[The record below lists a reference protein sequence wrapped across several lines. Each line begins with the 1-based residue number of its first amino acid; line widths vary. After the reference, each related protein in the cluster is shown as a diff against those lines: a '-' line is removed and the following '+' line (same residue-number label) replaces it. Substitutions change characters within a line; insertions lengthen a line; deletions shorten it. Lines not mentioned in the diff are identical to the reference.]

1 MEIKEIV
8 IQTDDLKGTENFY
21 ANVLGFELIKKEQN
35 TIAFLAGN
43 SILSFIKSTNLN
55 PNYHFAFNI
64 PKNKLN
70 EATIWLNSKVN
81 LLLNDENEIITDFGD
96 WNAKAIY
103 FYDNNNNIVEFITR
117 FDLTNETEKK
127 FDASSVLSISEIGIV
142 ANDPMKLASQIMDKN
157 HLKYF
162 EKGKQSENFISIGDD
177 NGLVIIVKNDRKWY
191 PTEQKAEQH
200 VARVK
205 IISKGIKQILTSLFS

>member
-1 MEIKEIV
+1 MEIKEIE

-21 ANVLGFELIKKEQN
+21 ANVLGFKLIKKEQN

-55 PNYHFAFNI
+55 PKYHFAFNI

-205 IISKGIKQILTSLFS
+205 IISKGIKHDVVV

>member
-55 PNYHFAFNI
+55 PKYHFAFNI

-157 HLKYF
+157 HLNYF

-177 NGLVIIVKNDRKWY
+177 NGLFIIVKNDRKWY

-205 IISKGIKQILTSLFS
+205 IISKGIKHDVVV

>member
-55 PNYHFAFNI
+55 PKYHFAFNI

-157 HLKYF
+157 HLNYF

-205 IISKGIKQILTSLFS
+205 IISKGIKHDVVV

>member
-157 HLKYF
+157 HLNYF

-177 NGLVIIVKNDRKWY
+177 NGLFIIVKNDRKWY

-205 IISKGIKQILTSLFS
+205 IISKGIKHDVVV

>member
-35 TIAFLAGN
+35 TIAFSAGN
-43 SILSFIKSTNLN
+43 SMLSFIKSTNLN
-55 PNYHFAFNI
+55 PKYHFAFNI

-81 LLLNDENEIITDFGD
+81 LLLNDENEIITEFGD

-157 HLKYF
+157 HLNYF

-177 NGLVIIVKNDRKWY
+177 NGLFIIVKNDRKWY

-205 IISKGIKQILTSLFS
+205 IISKGIKHDVVV

>member
-1 MEIKEIV
+1 MQ
-8 IQTDDLKGTENFY
+8 IQR
-21 ANVLGFELIKKEQN
+21 I
-35 TIAFLAGN
+35 IN
-43 SILSFIKSTNLN
+43 SILTFLKSTNLN

-157 HLKYF
+157 HLNYF

-177 NGLVIIVKNDRKWY
+177 NGLFIIVKNDRKWY

-205 IISKGIKQILTSLFS
+205 IISKGIKHDVVV

>member
-55 PNYHFAFNI
+55 PKYHFAFNI

-205 IISKGIKQILTSLFS
+205 IISKGIKHDVVV

>member
-55 PNYHFAFNI
+55 PKYHFAFNI

-127 FDASSVLSISEIGIV
+127 FDALSVLSISEIGIV

-205 IISKGIKQILTSLFS
+205 IISKGIKHDVVV

>member
-55 PNYHFAFNI
+55 PKYHFAFNI

-81 LLLNDENEIITDFGD
+81 LLLNDENEIITDCGD

-205 IISKGIKQILTSLFS
+205 IISKGIKHDVVV

>member
-55 PNYHFAFNI
+55 PKYHFAFNI

-81 LLLNDENEIITDFGD
+81 LLLNDENEIITDCGD

-127 FDASSVLSISEIGIV
+127 FDSSSVLSISEIGIV

-205 IISKGIKQILTSLFS
+205 IISKGIKHDVVV

>member
-55 PNYHFAFNI
+55 PKYHFAFNI

-70 EATIWLNSKVN
+70 ESTIWLNSKVN
-81 LLLNDENEIITDFGD
+81 LLLNDENEIITDCGD

-127 FDASSVLSISEIGIV
+127 FDSSSVLSISEIGIV

-205 IISKGIKQILTSLFS
+205 IISKGIKHDVVV

>member
-1 MEIKEIV
+1 MEIKEIE

-21 ANVLGFELIKKEQN
+21 ANVLGFELIEKEQN

-55 PNYHFAFNI
+55 PKYHFAFNI

-157 HLKYF
+157 HLNYF

-205 IISKGIKQILTSLFS
+205 IISKGIKHDVVV

>member
-55 PNYHFAFNI
+55 PKYHFAFNI

-162 EKGKQSENFISIGDD
+162 EKGKQSENFFSIGDD

-205 IISKGIKQILTSLFS
+205 IISKGIKHDVVV

>member
-35 TIAFLAGN
+35 TIAFSAGN
-43 SILSFIKSTNLN
+43 SMLSFIKSTNLN
-55 PNYHFAFNI
+55 PKYHFAFNI

-70 EATIWLNSKVN
+70 EATIWLSSKVN
-81 LLLNDENEIITDFGD
+81 LLLNDENEIITEFGD

-157 HLKYF
+157 HLNYF

-177 NGLVIIVKNDRKWY
+177 NGLFIIVKNDRKWY

-200 VARVK
+200 VARIK
-205 IISKGIKQILTSLFS
+205 IISKGIKHDVVV

>member
-1 MEIKEIV
+1 MEIKEIE
-8 IQTDDLKGTENFY
+8 IQTDDLKRTENFY
-21 ANVLGFELIKKEQN
+21 SNVLGFKLIKKEHN
-35 TIAFLAGN
+35 TISFLAGN
-43 SILSFIKSTNLN
+43 SILTFIKSTNLN

-70 EATIWLNSKVN
+70 EATTWFNSKVN

-127 FDASSVLSISEIGIV
+127 FDTSSILSISEIGIV

-157 HLKYF
+157 HLNYF

-200 VARVK
+200 VTKVK
-205 IISKGIKQILTSLFS
+205 IISNGMTSEILIQ

>member
-55 PNYHFAFNI
+55 PKYHFAFNI

-103 FYDNNNNIVEFITR
+103 FYDNNNNIVELIIR

-205 IISKGIKQILTSLFS
+205 IISKGIKHDVVV

>member
-43 SILSFIKSTNLN
+43 SILTFLKSTNLN

-157 HLKYF
+157 HLNYF

-205 IISKGIKQILTSLFS
+205 IISKGIKHDVVV

>member
-43 SILSFIKSTNLN
+43 SILTFIKSTNLN
-55 PNYHFAFNI
+55 PKYHFAFNI

-205 IISKGIKQILTSLFS
+205 IISKGIKHDVVV

>member
-35 TIAFLAGN
+35 TIAFSAGN
-43 SILSFIKSTNLN
+43 SMLSFIKSTNLN
-55 PNYHFAFNI
+55 PKYHFAFNI

-157 HLKYF
+157 HLNYF

-205 IISKGIKQILTSLFS
+205 IISKGIKHDVVV

>member
-1 MEIKEIV
+1 MEIKEIE

-21 ANVLGFELIKKEQN
+21 ANVLGFKLIKKEHN
-35 TIAFLAGN
+35 SISFLAGN

-55 PNYHFAFNI
+55 PKYHFAFNI

-81 LLLNDENEIITDFGD
+81 LLLNDENETIIDFGD

-117 FDLTNETEKK
+117 FDLTYETEKK
-127 FDASSVLSISEIGIV
+127 FDASSILSISEIGIV

-157 HLKYF
+157 HLNYF

-177 NGLVIIVKNDRKWY
+177 NWLVIIVKNDRKWF

-200 VARVK
+200 VTKVK
-205 IISKGIKQILTSLFS
+205 IISNGMTSEILIQ